1 MTDQEYADIVLAEI
15 AARAETQ
22 ADPNDTGK
30 FNVWNIARLERRKE
44 LRNRQDRSY
53 AEKYPPVQFERDPN
67 EGLL

>member
-30 FNVWNIARLERRKE
+30 FNVWNIARLERR
-44 LRNRQDRSY
+44 
-53 AEKYPPVQFERDPN
+53 PVQFERDPN